1 MDIALWIVT
10 GMLTGAF
17 LAAGLIKTF
26 VPKNKLATNLAW
38 TADASAGTVRLIGI
52 AEVLGAIGLVLP
64 WLTGIAPILTPL
76 AAVGLAII
84 QALAIPVHMRRG
96 EQKIVPVNIVLML
109 LALFVAIGR
118 LVQLLVP
125 V

>member
-10 GMLTGAF
+10 GILAAAV
-17 LAAGLIKTF
+17 LAAGSVKAF
-26 VPKNKLATNLAW
+26 VPKDKLATSLAW
-38 TADASAGTVRLIGI
+38 TEDSSAGTVRFIGI
-52 AEVLGAIGLVLP
+52 SEILGAIGLVLP

-84 QALAIPVHMRRG
+84 QALAIPVHLRRG
-96 EQKIVPVNIVLML
+96 EQKVVPVNIVLLL

-118 LVQLLVP
+118 SIQLLTAA
-125 V
+125 